1 MIILQRKKQEQM
13 QNNHSLIQLYLRV
26 ALGASYLCAGL
37 DRLGVWGPAGGAR
50 ISWGDWKH
58 FMDYA
63 YQLLFFLPYGLANF
77 FAAVA
82 TGAEIVFGALLILGL
97 LTRWAAVGSGIL
109 LLVFALCMTL
119 AFGVQSPLNYSVFT
133 ASAGSFLLATLPA
146 YKWSLDSFL
155 NNRKHA
161 YQTSDLY

>member
-1 MIILQRKKQEQM
+1 M
-13 QNNHSLIQLYLRV
+13 QNSHSLFQLYLRI

-37 DRLGVWGPAGGAR
+37 DRFGVWGPSGGAR
-50 ISWGDWKH
+50 ISWGDWQH

-63 YQLLFFLPYGLANF
+63 YKLLFFLPYGVASF

-82 TGAEIVFGALLILGL
+82 SAAEIIFGVLLILGL
-97 LTRWAAVGSGIL
+97 LTRWAAIGSGIL

-119 AFGVQSPLNYSVFT
+119 ALGIQSPLNYSVFT

-155 NNRKHA
+155 HNRKQA